1 MITDESVVSFFNKMK
16 NNNLIPSNTQFKS
29 WKSEKKYVVII
40 YELSGRWQRYR
51 VNKDFI
57 IMSIR
62 KYKINKILDK

>member
-1 MITDESVVSFFNKMK
+1 MK
-16 NNNLIPSNTQFKS
+16 NNNLIPNNTQFNS
-29 WKSEKKYVVII
+29 WKSEKKYVIII

-62 KYKINKILDK
+62 EDKINKILDK